1 MLPSVPPKRMNPD
14 QAFLEQRRKG
24 LQRFINFVVNHP
36 ILREDGCLGVFLAE
50 PNFEGW
56 RKRSKVNL
64 DEESTQ
70 KKVDVNAE
78 TSIPSDVT
86 ERIEAMRKQL
96 PTLLDSHARLVVL
109 AEKSVR
115 RIEANSA
122 DQSRMAMTLATLSEA
137 CPQSCWRNADSGANP
152 GGIGGAGCDL
162 CKGVGRGLAAV
173 GDAWG
178 REAEDAE
185 RRTMALTLGAIES
198 LKTQRDLYAAF
209 KELLLRYD
217 RKNSAFVISRF
228 SKLTTTNAAIQG
240 YQRTIQTFYA
250 NR

>member
-1 MLPSVPPKRMNPD
+1 MSPD

-24 LQRFINFVVNHP
+24 LQRFMNFVVNHP
-36 ILREDGCLGVFLAE
+36 ILKEDGCLGVFLAE

-64 DEESTQ
+64 DEESSQ
-70 KKVDVNAE
+70 KKLDQASE
-78 TSIPSDVT
+78 ASIPQDVT
-86 ERIEAMRKQL
+86 QRIDTLRRQL
-96 PTLLDSHARLVVL
+96 PTLLEAHARLVVL
-109 AEKSVR
+109 SEKSIR
-115 RIEANSA
+115 RIEAASA
-122 DQSRMAMTLATLSEA
+122 DQSRMAMTMATLSES
-137 CPQSCWRNADSGANP
+137 CPQSCWRNADSGATP

-198 LKTQRDLYAAF
+198 LKTQRDLYASF
-209 KELLLRYD
+209 KDLLARHD
-217 RKNSAFVISRF
+217 RTYEGII
-228 SKLTTTNAAIQG
+228 AAG
-240 YQRTIQTFYA
+240 ATR
-250 NR
+250 